1 MYIAHNMARR
11 LHNIKS
17 NISYTFLVF
26 VLLVLVGCD
35 GTRYVAD
42 GDYLLTSARVSCE
55 NPRINLTTMD
65 TYIRQRPNSKWLS
78 TLKVPLGFYSMSGAD
93 TTKWINRNTSAVLK

>member
-42 GDYLLTSARVSCE
+42 GDYLLTSARVS
-55 NPRINLTTMD
+55 
-65 TYIRQRPNSKWLS
+65 
-78 TLKVPLGFYSMSGAD
+78 
-93 TTKWINRNTSAVLK
+93 

>member
-1 MYIAHNMARR
+1 MDFFCFLQKKIVILHIIMYIAHNMARR
-11 LHNIKS
+11 LRNIKS
-17 NISYTFLVF
+17 NISFTFLVF

-78 TLKVPLGFYSMSGAD
+78 TLKVPL
-93 TTKWINRNTSAVLK
+93 